1 MAQTLRAQRGKGRR
15 PPIAAVFGVFA
26 PFNGLMTRFAGSRY
40 LPLWAIVR
48 HRGRR
53 SGREYSTPVAA
64 RRVADGFV
72 IPLAF
77 GESADWTRNVL
88 ANHGAE
94 IRWKDRTYKVVDPAL
109 LPARDVIDA
118 FPAIARPLIR
128 GGAIEAVMRVRDA
141 EAFVR

>member
-1 MAQTLRAQRGKGRR
+1 MAQTVRVNREKRGR
-15 PPIAAVFGVFA
+15 PPIATVFGLFT
-26 PFNGLMTRFAGSRY
+26 PFNALMTRFAGSRY

-64 RRVADGFV
+64 RRIADGFV

-94 IRWKDRTYKVVDPAL
+94 IRWKDRTYKVVDPVIL
-109 LPARDVIDA
+109 QAREVIDV

-128 GGAIEAVMRVRDA
+128 GGAIEGVMRVRDA
-141 EAFVR
+141 EPSVR